1 MVKKNTILKITG
13 DSGFIAIVNTDKYK
27 SFVDENWEL
36 PQLFNHFTEQMNNE
50 NLIIWATGSENEWTV
65 NFLVTPSNNIAFR
78 EFNKSI
84 TVTSAQLYLTN
95 YEDLTMAAQF
105 DDCTIPAKHNSSLYI
120 KLENGKY
127 NFTTRQMF
135 DPKDESY
142 RSNKKG
148 DFEIII
154 RRQDNIEDEKASHIF
169 WL

>member
-1 MVKKNTILKITG
+1 
-13 DSGFIAIVNTDKYK
+13 
-27 SFVDENWEL
+27 
-36 PQLFNHFTEQMNNE
+36 
-50 NLIIWATGSENEWTV
+50 
-65 NFLVTPSNNIAFR
+65 
-78 EFNKSI
+78 
-84 TVTSAQLYLTN
+84 
-95 YEDLTMAAQF
+95 MADQF